1 MIKFSFSIKRRRVTV
16 RASGV
21 LGDGI
26 TVLTGPSG
34 SGKSTIMKT
43 IAGLL
48 VPDEGIMYSGDTLWM
63 DTEKN
68 VYMAPQKRDVGYM
81 PQGNIIFPHMT
92 VKQNVL
98 YSQKGDAKLYQYIME
113 RLGLDKYENMKAS
126 SLSGGEQQRVA
137 LGRALYSKP
146 SILLLDEPL
155 SALDPDLRVRIGED
169 IVEITKEWK
178 IPVLWVTHDLTGQ
191 SAASYTHWTM
201 KDGLLITDSHE
212 VWDK

>member
-1 MIKFSFSIKRRRVTV
+1 MIKFSFSIKRRRVV
-16 RASGV
+16 VHGSGV

-34 SGKSTIMKT
+34 SGKSTIMKI

-48 VPDEGIMYSGDTLWM
+48 VPDEGVMYSGDDLWM
-63 DTEKN
+63 DTNKK
-68 VYMAPQKRDVGYM
+68 VYIPPQERDVGYM

-92 VKQNVL
+92 VKQNIL
-98 YSQKGDAKLYQYIME
+98 YSKKGDPELYAHIID
-113 RLGLDKYENMKAS
+113 RLGLAKYENMKAS

-169 IVEITKEWK
+169 IVAITKEWN

-191 SAASYTHWTM
+191 KADSYTHWTM
-201 KDGLLITDSHE
+201 KDGELITDTKE
-212 VWDK
+212 EWDK